1 MINEPL
7 FRNVSPL
14 SQLVFLILIMLSSLL
29 LTFLLGILIAIPLFG
44 PDVWSMLSEMGGTNG
59 ETNIELMKYFQ
70 VVSQVGAFIIPAFI
84 FAFLI
89 KRNVW
94 GYLKL
99 TTPPQLQSII
109 LSVVMIMAILPFINW
124 LVSLNEMFHLPDSL
138 SGLEQW
144 MRASEQQAIELTEAF
159 LSDTTWEGLVINL
172 VIIAVLAAV
181 GEELLFRGVLLRIL
195 YDWSKN
201 MHLAVWLSAILF
213 SALHLQF
220 YGFLPRMI
228 LGVVLGYLFVWS
240 KSLWLPMVTHFLNNA
255 AAVVAA
261 FFYFKGDIDTDM
273 ESFGSSGNAAI
284 IITSFIIVV
293 GLMYAVYSYE
303 KRWGKVV

>member
-1 MINEPL
+1 MINDPL
-7 FRNVSPL
+7 FRKFSPL
-14 SQLVFLILIMLSSLL
+14 YQLILLLLIILSSLL
-29 LTFLLGILIAIPLFG
+29 LTFLLGYLIAIPLFG
-44 PDVWSMLSEMGGTNG
+44 PDVLPMLSGIGETNG

-70 VVSQVGAFIIPAFI
+70 VVSQFGAFIIPAFV
-84 FAFLI
+84 FAFII
-89 KRNVW
+89 KRDVW

-99 TTPPQLQSII
+99 TSPPQLKSII
-109 LSVVMIMAILPFINW
+109 LSVVVIMAILPFINW
-124 LVSLNEMFHLPDSL
+124 LVTLNGMFHLPESL

-144 MRASEQQAIELTEAF
+144 MRASEQQAMELTEAF
-159 LSDTTWEGLVINL
+159 LSDTTLKGLVINL
-172 VIIAVLAAV
+172 VMIALLAAV

-220 YGFLPRMI
+220 FGFLPRMI

-240 KSLWLPMVTHFLNNA
+240 KSLWLPVVTHFFNNA
-255 AAVVAA
+255 VAVIAA

-273 ESFGSSGNAAI
+273 ESFGSSDSPVAI
-284 IITSFIIVV
+284 VASFLIVV
-293 GLMYAVYSYE
+293 GLMYTIYSYE
-303 KRWGKVV
+303 KRWGNVV

>member
-1 MINEPL
+1 MINNPL

-14 SQLVFLILIMLSSLL
+14 FQLIFLVLIMLSSLL
-29 LTFLLGILIAIPLFG
+29 LTFLLGILIAIPFFG
-44 PDVWSMLSEMGGTNG
+44 PDVLSMLSDMGGAVGDN
-59 ETNIELMKYFQ
+59 NIELMKYFQ
-70 VVSQVGAFIIPAFI
+70 VVSQVGTFIIPAFV
-84 FAFLI
+84 FAFFI
-89 KRNVW
+89 KRDVW
-94 GYLKL
+94 GYLRL
-99 TTPPQLQSII
+99 TRPPQLKSII
-109 LSVVMIMAILPFINW
+109 LSVMMIMAILPFINW
-124 LVSLNEMFHLPDSL
+124 LVSVNGMLHLPEFF

-144 MRASEQQAIELTEAF
+144 MRSSEQQAMELTEAF
-159 LSDTTWEGLVINL
+159 LSDTTWKGLVINL

-181 GEELLFRGVLLRIL
+181 GEELIFRGVLLRIL

-220 YGFLPRMI
+220 FGFLPRMI

-240 KSLWLPMVTHFLNNA
+240 KSLWLPIVTHFINNA

-273 ESFGSSGNAAI
+273 ESFGSSASPVVIAI
-284 IITSFIIVV
+284 SFFIVV
-293 GLMYAVYSYE
+293 GLMYAVYAYE